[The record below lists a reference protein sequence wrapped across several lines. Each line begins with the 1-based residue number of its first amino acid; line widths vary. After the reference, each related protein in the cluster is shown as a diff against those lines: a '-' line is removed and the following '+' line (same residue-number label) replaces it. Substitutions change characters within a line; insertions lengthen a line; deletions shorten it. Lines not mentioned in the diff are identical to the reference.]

1 MPRFKY
7 LTIMTKIIAVA
18 NQKGGVG
25 KTTVAREL
33 SACCALRGYNTLVI
47 DCDPQGN
54 LTQSWVDDNLYEV
67 TLSHVLIEPE
77 MTSNKKREPLPL
89 SETIL
94 ETPVQNLDLVPA
106 DIRLARFEMQPD
118 YLTHR
123 LKNQLVELGLEYD
136 FVFLDCPPQLGK
148 LLTAALYAADYVLVP
163 CAADAM
169 GLQGLADLAFTV
181 QQVKKNVN
189 ANLQMLGAVMNLYKP
204 NRNLSGEARAA
215 VEQAVGLIGHVFET
229 NLHDYSKVAEAPSQ
243 RLPVVLYAANHKA
256 TEQFTNLTDEVLS
269 RLNLALNKLS
279 VVRNG

>member
-1 MPRFKY
+1 M
-7 LTIMTKIIAVA
+7 KIIAIA

-25 KTTVAREL
+25 KTTVCREL
-33 SACCALRGYNTLVI
+33 SACCALRGYQTLVI

-54 LTQSWVDDNLYEV
+54 LTQSWVDEEIYEA

-77 MTSNKKREPLPL
+77 AAGVKKLEPMPL
-89 SETIL
+89 SDTII
-94 ETPVQNLDLVPA
+94 ETPVNNLDLVPA

-123 LKNQLVELGLEYD
+123 LKNQLADFGSNYD
-136 FVFLDCPPQLGK
+136 LVFLDCPPQLGK

-204 NRNLSGEARAA
+204 NRNLSAEARAA
-215 VEQAVGLIGHVFET
+215 VEEAVELVGYVFET

-243 RLPVVLYAANHKA
+243 RLPVVMYANNHNA
-256 TEQFTNLTDEVLS
+256 TEQFNELTNEVLD
-269 RLNLALNKLS
+269 RLQLNLNKLS
-279 VVRNG
+279 VVKQG

>member
-1 MPRFKY
+1 
-7 LTIMTKIIAVA
+7 MTKIIAVA

-33 SACCALRGYNTLVI
+33 SACCALRGYQTLVI
-47 DCDPQGN
+47 DVDPQSN
-54 LTQSWVDDNLYEV
+54 LTQSWVDEQVYEV

-77 MTSNKKREPLPL
+77 SVSAKKSEPLPL
-89 SETIL
+89 FETIL
-94 ETPVQNLDLVPA
+94 ETPVNHLDLVPA

-123 LKNQLVELGLEYD
+123 LKNQLSELGNGYD

-204 NRNLSGEARAA
+204 NRNLSAEARIA
-215 VEQAVGLIGHVFET
+215 VEEAVGLIGYVFET

-243 RLPVVLYAANHKA
+243 RLPVVIYAPNHKA
-256 TEQFTNLTDEVLS
+256 TEQFNNLTDEVLS
-269 RLNLALNKLS
+269 RLNLSLNKLS
-279 VVRNG
+279 AVKSG

>member
-1 MPRFKY
+1 
-7 LTIMTKIIAVA
+7 MTKIIAVA

-25 KTTVAREL
+25 KTTVTREL
-33 SACCALRGYNTLVI
+33 SACCAIRGFETLVI

-54 LTQSWVDDNLYEV
+54 LSQSWVDDDAYEA

-77 MTSNKKREPLPL
+77 GAGAKKSEPMPL
-89 SETIL
+89 SETII
-94 ETPVQNLDLVPA
+94 ETPVNHLDLVPA

-123 LKNQLVELGLEYD
+123 LRNQLIEVGGAYD
-136 FVFLDCPPQLGK
+136 LIFLDCPPQLGK

-181 QQVKKNVN
+181 GQVKKNVN
-189 ANLQMLGAVMNLYKP
+189 AKLQMLGAVMNLYKP
-204 NRNLSGEARAA
+204 NRNLSAEARGAVESA
-215 VEQAVGLIGHVFET
+215 VEQVGHIFET

-243 RLPVVLYAANHKA
+243 RLPVVLYAENHNA
-256 TEQFTNLTDEVLS
+256 TEQFNNLTDEVLV
-269 RLNLALNKLS
+269 RLNLSLTKLN
-279 VVRNG
+279 VVKNG